1 MTVVST
7 ENFGFVTY
15 NDKPVLFQH
24 EIATGLIEIT
34 YYDQSQEIVNEDDW
48 TSSSKL
54 MLMPRK
60 HGRRAHV
67 LRNWDKYKHY
77 ATEKEGSSIR

>member
-1 MTVVST
+1 MTVVKG

-15 NDKPVLFQH
+15 NDRPVLSQH
-24 EIATGLIEIT
+24 EIAGMIEIT
-34 YYDQSQEIVNEDDW
+34 YYDQPQNEIVSEDDW
-48 TSSSKL
+48 TLSSKL

-67 LRNWDKYKHY
+67 LRNWQQYKQY
-77 ATEKEGSSIR
+77 ATEKEGSSR